1 MGAWAEWPNLR
12 RVDEATK
19 HQLLDLIDPVVA
31 DGWEHRRACNYRARR
46 SRGRVCAGD
55 VDSQSGPRRPRGSQP
70 GPDTRAEPESEDG
83 NDGREHD
90 HGTHQTPPFLLA
102 FNHAGTAHDAPQTHI
117 AGLRGRRS
125 IASASRSDG
134 KGQLQQRLVGL
145 VSDRSMRSLLA
156 CDKTRKRPRSPRDIK
171 CRSASCSGV
180 RSRRLVTLEHVI
192 DITLARSSLRLGRSA
207 CHPSGSAAV
216 LVVSRARD

>member
-156 CDKTRKRPRSPRDIK
+156 CDKTRKRPPIPTRHKVPLRELF
-171 CRSASCSGV
+171 RCSVATVG
-180 RSRRLVTLEHVI
+180 
-192 DITLARSSLRLGRSA
+192 
-207 CHPSGSAAV
+207 HP
-216 LVVSRARD
+216 RARDRHHAGALVAPTRPERVSSVRKRRRVGR